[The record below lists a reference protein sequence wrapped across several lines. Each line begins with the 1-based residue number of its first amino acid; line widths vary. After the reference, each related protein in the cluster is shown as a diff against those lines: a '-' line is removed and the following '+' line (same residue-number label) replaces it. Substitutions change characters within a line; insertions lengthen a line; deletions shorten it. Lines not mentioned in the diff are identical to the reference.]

1 MPPFL
6 PILLASLA
14 VARDVSISLDTSS
27 LLGELPPI
35 ARFFGADEP
44 NYAYSPDGEALLSE
58 LGDLGPH
65 QTYFRT
71 HNLLTTCDPIDDV
84 TARLKWGCTNA
95 YTEDANGNPIYNW
108 TIIDRIFD
116 SYLERGVKPYAQI
129 SFTPKALAS
138 DPVEPY
144 TFLFNETNTYNVI
157 FTGWSHVPTSMEK
170 YGELVFQ
177 WVKHEV
183 DLRGEDEVN
192 SWYWEVWNEV
202 SLRPSDSSLLSN
214 KESAKHR
221 LLERYAG
228 TILHVVRSRRSQR
241 PPSTSNSTS
250 RRP

>member
-1 MPPFL
+1 MPS
-6 PILLASLA
+6 LLSIFMASLA
-14 VARDVSISLDTSS
+14 AARDVSISLDASD
-27 LLGELPPI
+27 LLGTLPTI

-44 NYAYSPDGEALLSE
+44 NYAYSPDGETLLSE
-58 LGDLGPH
+58 LGVLGPH

-84 TARLKWGCTNA
+84 SARLKWGCTNA

-116 SYLERGVKPYAQI
+116 SYLERNVKPYAQI

-144 TFLFNETNTYNVI
+144 TFLFNEMNTYNVI
-157 FTGWSHVPTSMEK
+157 FTGWSHVPTSWEK
-170 YGELVFQ
+170 YGELVYQ

-183 DLRGEDEVN
+183 DLRGEAEIN

-202 SLRPSDSSLLSN
+202 SVTSGGLKRLADDVQ
-214 KESAKHR
+214 AKHR
-221 LLERYAG
+221 LLEWHAE
-228 TILHVVRSRRSQR
+228 TVFHIV
-241 PPSTSNSTS
+241 
-250 RRP
+250 

>member
-1 MPPFL
+1 MPS
-6 PILLASLA
+6 LLSIFMASLA
-14 VARDVSISLDTSS
+14 AARDVSISLDASD
-27 LLGELPPI
+27 LLGTLPTI

-44 NYAYSPDGEALLSE
+44 NYAYSPDGETLLSE
-58 LGDLGPH
+58 LGELGPH

-84 TARLKWGCTNA
+84 SARLKWGCTNA

-116 SYLERGVKPYAQI
+116 SYLERNVKPYAQI

-157 FTGWSHVPTSMEK
+157 FTGWSHVPTSWEK
-170 YGELVFQ
+170 YGELVYQ

-183 DLRGEDEVN
+183 DLRGEAEIN

-202 SLRPSDSSLLSN
+202 SVTSGGLKRLADDVQ
-214 KESAKHR
+214 AKHR
-221 LLERYAG
+221 LLEWHAE
-228 TILHVVRSRRSQR
+228 TVFHIV
-241 PPSTSNSTS
+241 
-250 RRP
+250 

>member
-1 MPPFL
+1 MIPEVGCYCVVMISSPRPPKCVVQAWWANFHNMMPSL
-6 PILLASLA
+6 SLILLASLTA
-14 VARDVSISLDTSS
+14 ARDASISLDTST
-27 LLGELPPI
+27 LLGDLPPI

-58 LGDLGPH
+58 LGALGPH

-84 TARLKWGCTNA
+84 AARLKWGCTNA
-95 YTEDANGNPIYNW
+95 YTEDASGNPIYNW

-138 DPVEPY
+138 EPMEPY

-157 FTGWSHVPTSMEK
+157 FTGWSHVPTSWGK
-170 YGELVFQ
+170 YGELVYQ

-202 SLRPSDSSLLSN
+202 SALS
-214 KESAKHR
+214 
-221 LLERYAG
+221 
-228 TILHVVRSRRSQR
+228 
-241 PPSTSNSTS
+241 
-250 RRP
+250 